1 MKPIPS
7 FSLHR
12 PEALEEALK
21 LLSELEGSRPIAG
34 GTDLLIGLRE
44 GDCKVKHLV
53 DLGLVKELRYIR
65 EDEGM
70 IRIGSTT
77 ILAQVVESR
86 LINAKA
92 PVLSEASSL
101 LGSVQIRNL
110 ATIGGNLCNASPG
123 ADTAPPLL
131 VLGAEVAVASREGLR
146 SMPLSELFAG
156 PNRASLAPAELLTE
170 ICFPVPPAR
179 SGASFQKLG
188 RRKGCTLSLINAAA
202 YLEMNGEACRDARVA
217 FGACAPTP
225 IRVPDVEVLLKG
237 VKLDIKAIKDVSSA
251 CYGLVQPSTRAHA
264 RASEEYRR
272 EMSCVLMRRA
282 LTEAYEIARR
292 NTR

>member
-7 FSLHR
+7 FGLHR
-12 PEALEEALK
+12 PETLEEALK
-21 LLSELEGSRPIAG
+21 LLSELEGSKPIAG
-34 GTDLLIGLRE
+34 GTDLLLGLRE
-44 GDCKVKHLV
+44 GDCKAKHLV

-77 ILAQVVESR
+77 TLAHVVESQ
-86 LINAKA
+86 LIKARA

-131 VLGAEVAVASREGLR
+131 ALGAEVTVASREGLR
-146 SMPLSELFAG
+146 SMLLSELFTG
-156 PNRASLAPAELLTE
+156 PNRTNLILGELLTE
-170 ICFPVPPAR
+170 IFFPVPPAG

-188 RRKGCTLSLINAAA
+188 RRKGSTLSLINAAA
-202 YLEMNGEACRDARVA
+202 YLEMNGEICQEARVA

-225 IRVPDVEVLLKG
+225 VRIFDVERLLKG
-237 VKLDIKAIKDVSSA
+237 VKLDIKAIEDVSSA
-251 CYGLVQPSTRAHA
+251 CYGLVQPSIRAHA

-282 LTEAYEIARR
+282 LTEAYERARR
-292 NTR
+292 NTK

>member
-1 MKPIPS
+1 MKPIPN

-12 PEALEEALK
+12 PETLEEALK

-44 GDCKVKHLV
+44 GDCKAKHLV
-53 DLGLVKELRYIR
+53 DLGLIKELRHIR
-65 EDEGM
+65 EDDGI

-77 ILAQVVESR
+77 TLNQVVESQ
-86 LINAKA
+86 LIKAKV
-92 PVLSEASSL
+92 PILSEASSL
-101 LGSVQIRNL
+101 VGSVQIRNL

-123 ADTAPPLL
+123 ADNAPPLL

-146 SMPLSELFAG
+146 SMPLIELFAG
-156 PNRASLAPAELLTE
+156 PNRASLASEELLTE
-170 ICFPVPPAR
+170 IYFPVPPAG
-179 SGASFQKLG
+179 SGASFHKLG

-202 YLEMNGEACRDARVA
+202 YLEMNGEACREARVA

-225 IRVPDVEVLLKG
+225 MRVLDVEVLLKG
-237 VKLDIKAIKDVSSA
+237 VKLDIKAIENVSSA

-282 LTEAYEIARR
+282 LTEAWERARR

>member
-12 PEALEEALK
+12 PENLEEALK
-21 LLSELEGSRPIAG
+21 LLSELEGSKPIAG
-34 GTDLLIGLRE
+34 GTDLLLGLRA
-44 GDCKVKHLV
+44 GDCKAKHLV

-77 ILAQVVESR
+77 ALAQVVESR

-92 PVLSEASSL
+92 PVLSKASSL

-110 ATIGGNLCNASPG
+110 ATMGGNLCNASPG

-146 SMPLSELFAG
+146 SMPLSELFTG
-156 PNRASLAPAELLTE
+156 PNRTSLIPGELLTE
-170 ICFPVPPAR
+170 ICFPVPPVGY
-179 SGASFQKLG
+179 GASFQKLG

-202 YLEMNGEACRDARVA
+202 YLEMNGEACREARVA

-225 IRVPDVEVLLKG
+225 VRVHDVEGLLKG
-237 VKLDIKAIKDVSSA
+237 VKLDIKAIEGVSSA
-251 CYGLVQPSTRAHA
+251 CYRLVQPSTRAHA

-282 LTEAYEIARR
+282 LTEAYERARR

>member
-7 FSLHR
+7 ISLHR
-12 PEALEEALK
+12 PETLEKALK
-21 LLSELEGSRPIAG
+21 LLGELEGARPIAG
-34 GTDLLIGLRE
+34 GTDLLINLRE
-44 GDCKVKHLV
+44 GACNAKRLV
-53 DLGLVKELRYIR
+53 DLGLVKELRYIK
-65 EDEGM
+65 EDDGM

-77 ILAQVVESR
+77 TFAQVVASK
-86 LINAKA
+86 LIKAKA

-101 LGSVQIRNL
+101 VGSVQIRNM

-131 VLGAEVAVASREGLR
+131 VLGAEIAVASREGSR
-146 SMPLSELFAG
+146 SMPLSELFTG
-156 PNRASLAPAELLTE
+156 PNRTSLASGELLTE
-170 ICFPVPPAR
+170 TYFPVPPAG
-179 SGASFQKLG
+179 SGASFHKLG

-202 YLEMNGEACRDARVA
+202 YLEMNGEVCREARIA

-225 IRVPDVEVLLKG
+225 TRIIHVEGLLKG
-237 VKLDIKAIKDVSSA
+237 VKLDIKAIEDISSA

-272 EMSCVLMRRA
+272 DMSCVLMRRA
-282 LTEAYEIARR
+282 LTEAWERARR
-292 NTR
+292 NTK

>member
-7 FSLHR
+7 FDLHR
-12 PEALEEALK
+12 PETLEEALE

-34 GTDLLIGLRE
+34 GTDLLMSLRE
-44 GDCKVKHLV
+44 GDCKAKHLV
-53 DLGLVKELRYIR
+53 DLGLVKELRCIR
-65 EDEGM
+65 EDKGT
-70 IRIGSTT
+70 ISIGSTT
-77 ILAQVVESR
+77 TVAQVVESR

-92 PVLSEASSL
+92 PVLSEASSS

-110 ATIGGNLCNASPG
+110 ATMGGNLCNASPG
-123 ADTAPPLL
+123 ADTATPLL
-131 VLGAEVAVASREGLR
+131 VLGAGVEVASRKGSK
-146 SMPLSELFAG
+146 SMPLSELFTG
-156 PNRASLAPAELLTE
+156 PNRTSLTLGELLTE
-170 ICFPVPPAR
+170 IRFPIPPTE

-188 RRKGCTLSLINAAA
+188 RRKSCTLSLINAAA
-202 YLEMNGEACRDARVA
+202 YLEMNGKTCREARVA

-225 IRVPDVEVLLKG
+225 MRALEVEGLLRG
-237 VKLDIKAIKDVSSA
+237 LKLDIKAVEEVSSA

-282 LTEAYEIARR
+282 LTEAWERARR

>member
-1 MKPIPS
+1 MKPMTS

-12 PEALEEALK
+12 PKNLEEALK
-21 LLSELEGSRPIAG
+21 LLSELEGSKSIAG

-44 GDCKVKHLV
+44 GDCKAKHLV

-70 IRIGSTT
+70 IHIGSTT
-77 ILAQVVESR
+77 TLAQVVESR
-86 LINAKA
+86 LINTKA

-131 VLGAEVAVASREGLR
+131 VLGAEVAVASRERLR
-146 SMPLSELFAG
+146 SMPLSDLFAG
-156 PNRASLAPAELLTE
+156 PNKASLAPGELLTE
-170 ICFPVPPAR
+170 ICFLVPPAG

-202 YLEMNGEACRDARVA
+202 YLEMNGEACREARVA

-225 IRVPDVEVLLKG
+225 VRVPDVEGLLKG
-237 VKLDIKAIKDVSSA
+237 VKLDIKVIEDVSSA

-282 LTEAYEIARR
+282 LTEAWQRARR
-292 NTR
+292 NMR

>member
-1 MKPIPS
+1 MKPIPN
-7 FSLHR
+7 FILHR
-12 PEALEEALK
+12 PETLEEALK

-44 GDCKVKHLV
+44 GDCKAKHLV
-53 DLGLVKELRYIR
+53 DLGLAKELRYIR

-77 ILAQVVESR
+77 TLAQVVESR

-101 LGSVQIRNL
+101 VGSVQIRNL

-131 VLGAEVAVASREGLR
+131 VLGAEVTIASRNGSK
-146 SMPLSELFAG
+146 SMTLSELFAG
-156 PNRASLAPAELLTE
+156 PNRAKLASGELLTE
-170 ICFPVPPAR
+170 IYFPVTPAG

-202 YLEMNGEACRDARVA
+202 YLEMNGEACREARVA

-225 IRVPDVEVLLKG
+225 MRVLDAEVLLRG
-237 VKLDIKAIKDVSSA
+237 VKLDIKAIEDVSSA

-282 LTEAYEIARR
+282 LTEAWQRARR
-292 NTR
+292 NMR

>member
-12 PEALEEALK
+12 PENLEEALK
-21 LLSELEGSRPIAG
+21 LLSELEASKPIAG
-34 GTDLLIGLRE
+34 GTDLLLGLRK
-44 GDCKVKHLV
+44 GDCKAKHLV

-77 ILAQVVESR
+77 TLAQVVESQ
-86 LINAKA
+86 LIKA
-92 PVLSEASSL
+92 RVPVLSEAFSL
-101 LGSVQIRNL
+101 VGSVQIRNL

-146 SMPLSELFAG
+146 SMPLSEFFAG
-156 PNRASLAPAELLTE
+156 PNTASLAPAELLTE
-170 ICFPVPPAR
+170 IRFPVPPAR

-202 YLEMNGEACRDARVA
+202 YLEINGEACREARVA

-225 IRVPDVEVLLKG
+225 TRVHDVEALLKG
-237 VKLDIKAIKDVSSA
+237 VKLDIKAINEVSSA
-251 CYGLVQPSTRAHA
+251 CYGFVQPSTRAHA

-282 LTEAYEIARR
+282 LTEAYERARR

>member
-12 PEALEEALK
+12 PETLEEALK

-34 GTDLLIGLRE
+34 GTDLLLGLKG
-44 GDCKVKHLV
+44 GDCKAKHLV
-53 DLGLVKELRYIR
+53 DLGLIKELRYIK
-65 EDEGM
+65 EDDGV

-77 ILAQVVESR
+77 TLAQVVESK
-86 LINAKA
+86 LINAMV

-101 LGSVQIRNL
+101 VGSVQIRNM

-131 VLGAEVAVASREGLR
+131 VLGAEVAVASRNGFR

-156 PNRASLAPAELLTE
+156 PNRARLAPVELLKE
-170 ICFPVPPAR
+170 IYFPVPPAG

-202 YLEMNGEACRDARVA
+202 YLEMNGETCREARVA

-225 IRVPDVEVLLKG
+225 MRVLDIEELLKG
-237 VKLDIKAIKDVSSA
+237 VKLDIKAIEDVSSA

-282 LTEAYEIARR
+282 LTEAWQRARR

>member
-1 MKPIPS
+1 
-7 FSLHR
+7 
-12 PEALEEALK
+12 
-21 LLSELEGSRPIAG
+21 
-34 GTDLLIGLRE
+34 
-44 GDCKVKHLV
+44 
-53 DLGLVKELRYIR
+53 
-65 EDEGM
+65 
-70 IRIGSTT
+70 
-77 ILAQVVESR
+77 
-86 LINAKA
+86 
-92 PVLSEASSL
+92 
-101 LGSVQIRNL
+101 L

-156 PNRASLAPAELLTE
+156 PNRTSLAPAELLTE
-170 ICFPVPPAR
+170 ICLPVPPAG

-202 YLEMNGEACRDARVA
+202 YLEMNGEACREARVA

-225 IRVPDVEVLLKG
+225 VRIPDVEMLLKG
-237 VKLDIKAIKDVSSA
+237 VKLDIEAIKDVSSA

-272 EMSCVLMRRA
+272 EMSCVLMKRA
-282 LTEAYEIARR
+282 LTEAYERARR

>member
-1 MKPIPS
+1 MKPIPC

-12 PEALEEALK
+12 PETLEEALK

-34 GTDLLIGLRE
+34 GTDLLMDLKK
-44 GDCKVKHLV
+44 GDYKAKHLV
-53 DLGLVKELRYIR
+53 DLRLVKELRYIR
-65 EDEGM
+65 GDEGM

-77 ILAQVVESR
+77 TVAQVVESR

-92 PVLSEASSL
+92 PVLSEASSS

-110 ATIGGNLCNASPG
+110 ATMGGNLCNASPG

-131 VLGAEVAVASREGLR
+131 VLGAGVIVASRNGSK

-156 PNRASLAPAELLTE
+156 PNRTSLAPGELLTE
-170 ICFPVPPAR
+170 IRFPIPPAG

-188 RRKGCTLSLINAAA
+188 RRKSCTLSLINAAA
-202 YLEMNGEACRDARVA
+202 YLEMNGETCREARVA

-225 IRVPDVEVLLKG
+225 MRALDVEGLLRG
-237 VKLDIKAIKDVSSA
+237 VKLDIKAIEEVSSA

-272 EMSCVLMRRA
+272 EMSCVLIRRA
-282 LTEAYEIARR
+282 LTEAWERARR
-292 NTR
+292 NMR